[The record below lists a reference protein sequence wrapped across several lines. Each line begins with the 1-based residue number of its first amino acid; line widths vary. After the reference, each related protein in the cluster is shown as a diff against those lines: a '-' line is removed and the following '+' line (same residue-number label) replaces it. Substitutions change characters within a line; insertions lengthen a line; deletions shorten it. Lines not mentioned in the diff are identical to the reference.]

1 MQGKKSL
8 RKAGRDRNIDK
19 TTLQRFIKKKRK
31 GNTNQRKCVK
41 TAILTDTPEKQAIE
55 KAYEERQKKLAG
67 KKLNSKEKGKLKKKA
82 PKRKI
87 IDSSSEESDVPV
99 PLDDESPEDERS
111 DPGNTDLNVGDF
123 VLVNFATKHRSLRYV
138 GMVEKV
144 EDDEILTQFLRRI
157 QGNKKV
163 GETHEPHGESNSS
176 PFPVPSGLECRVG
189 LVIEYE
195 ADVLIQVGLACVL
208 SPRLF

>member
-8 RKAGRDRNIDK
+8 RKAGRDSNIDK
-19 TTLQRFIKKKRK
+19 TTLQRFIKKK
-31 GNTNQRKCVK
+31 
-41 TAILTDTPEKQAIE
+41 
-55 KAYEERQKKLAG
+55 
-67 KKLNSKEKGKLKKKA
+67 EKG
-82 PKRKI
+82 
-87 IDSSSEESDVPV
+87 
-99 PLDDESPEDERS
+99 ESPEDERS

-157 QGNKKV
+157 QGNKKQWERPTFAIKENDV
-163 GETHEPHGESNSS
+163 AHVPKGDVVKKLPQPNRPGGTTRREQLFT
-176 PFPVPSGLECRVG
+176 FPWLECRVG